1 MTPPAVLS
9 AVAQQIL
16 ALRERASLAVTPLG
30 LTHLLPVWALE
41 MRAAVSTRRR
51 WGHSG
56 WPAGFLGSFKGLVGV
71 PQVAQWERI
80 CLPMQEMWV
89 QSLGWEDPLEKE
101 VTTHASILAWEI
113 SLDRGAWWVQSMGL
127 QRVGLGWCFCR
138 WHSVQGDHAT
148 LAGVASSSSILVL
161 RVGARPAAAA
171 SPGNSLETQI
181 LSPTP
186 GPLTQKLAMRP
197 ESCTLQ
203 ALWGMLKPPM
213 ASATG
218 LWAIGRGERDLG

>member
-1 MTPPAVLS
+1 MACWIFRFF
-9 AVAQQIL
+9 Q
-16 ALRERASLAVTPLG
+16 RLG
-30 LTHLLPVWALE
+30 
-41 MRAAVSTRRR
+41 
-51 WGHSG
+51 WGS
-56 WPAGFLGSFKGLVGV
+56 
-71 PQVAQWERI
+71 QVAQWERI